1 MLGNKNFSGIDF
13 RDNFISCA
21 TVKMER
27 GIPVLQKVAKQEE
40 TVEIIEGGRVTDTDL
55 LISVLSRSFKEGWLC
70 KRVHLAIPTQNILL
84 RKVTTLPDVGEAEL
98 RKLLQF
104 HIGESIHLPFEN
116 PIYDFVKLG
125 SIHPKSIN
133 EGEDD
138 LVDDDDD
145 DLELSLGELAREMKE
160 KNDGPKSEVLLFA
173 TSKLLSQEVADVLN
187 TAGLKPLSA
196 EIRALA
202 LQRLLTYVHPRWLHE
217 TEMIIDAS
225 EKSVDIHIFKE
236 NLIGFSRRLSINPD
250 PFQEVA
256 ENNRDEDLFIF
267 DDNDLTNQLDGQLEV
282 AAAKIDVGNSREADS
297 YLNEIILEVERAQN
311 FFRYSLNERE
321 SEVKRMIVTGD
332 FADQIFEPLKSR
344 MESVKVDRIDYSS
357 ILAPDFSNSENLDS
371 CSVAIGLAMR
381 GNEKIRS
388 N

>member
-27 GIPVLQKVAKQEE
+27 GIPVLHKVAKQDE
-40 TVEIIEGGRVTDTDL
+40 TEEIIEGGRVADIDL
-55 LISVLSRSFKEGWLC
+55 LISELSRSFKDGWLS

-125 SIHPKSIN
+125 SIIPKSLD
-133 EGEDD
+133 EG
-138 LVDDDDD
+138 LASPVDDDDD
-145 DLELSLGELAREMKE
+145 DLELSLGELAHEMKE
-160 KNDGPKSEVLLFA
+160 KTDGPKSEVLLFA

-187 TAGLKPLSA
+187 AAGLKPLSA

-202 LQRLLTYVHPRWLHE
+202 LQRLLTYVHPHWLRE

-256 ENNRDEDLFIF
+256 ENNPDEDLFIF

-297 YLNEIILEVERAQN
+297 YLNEVILEVERAQN

-332 FADQIFEPLKSR
+332 FADQIFEPLKNR

-381 GNEKIRS
+381 GSEKIRS

>member
-84 RKVTTLPDVGEAEL
+84 RKVTTLPDVGESEL

-125 SIHPKSIN
+125 SIIPKSLD
-133 EGEDD
+133 EG
-138 LVDDDDD
+138 LASPVDDDDD
-145 DLELSLGELAREMKE
+145 DLELSLGELAHEMKQQT
-160 KNDGPKSEVLLFA
+160 DGPRSEVLLFA
-173 TSKLLSQEVADVLN
+173 TSKVLSQEVADVLN

-202 LQRLLTYVHPRWLHE
+202 LQRLLTYVHPHWLRE

-250 PFQEVA
+250 PFQEVV
-256 ENNRDEDLFIF
+256 ENNPDEDLFIF

-297 YLNEIILEVERAQN
+297 YLNEVILEVERAQN

-332 FADQIFEPLKSR
+332 FADQIFEPLKNR

-381 GNEKIRS
+381 GSEKIRS